1 MFWVGFISGI
11 GITLFIV
18 AIYACLVVSGKED
31 RNERD

>member
-1 MFWVGFISGI
+1 MFWVGLISGI

-18 AIYACLVVSGKED
+18 AMYACLVVSGKED

>member
-11 GITLFIV
+11 GITLFI
-18 AIYACLVVSGKED
+18 ISMYACLVVSGKED